1 MPLKKIFILYNA
13 NARTINLDQLKK
25 THSFLSSKLP
35 TELIQTH
42 SPEEAIKRAQ
52 ELGQDPDH
60 LIVPCGGDGT
70 INTVLNGLPQNS
82 TMGILPA
89 GTANVIARELGIPL
103 NIIEAAKLLLTGAT
117 KTIDLGEF
125 NGQKFV
131 FVAGIGFDATVAD
144 SVSSP
149 LKKIIGKLAY
159 HIETGKQFPFYVP
172 PEISITIDNNVEVK
186 GKYAIIANMRRYGG
200 DLFFARN
207 AKYDDGLLDLVLFE
221 EWNLNLLL
229 HSFNCARKNIP
240 TSKPQIKHFTGKEF
254 IIKINPSAKY
264 QLDGETFSEETQA
277 TIRVLPESQRVV
289 IP

>member
-13 NARTINLDQLKK
+13 NARTINIDQLKK
-25 THSFLSSKLP
+25 AHSFLASKLP
-35 TELIQTH
+35 TELIQTK
-42 SPEEAIKRAQ
+42 SPKEAIEKAKK
-52 ELGQDPDH
+52 LGQTPDH

-103 NIIEAAKLLLTGAT
+103 NFKDAAKLLLTGAT
-117 KTIDLGEF
+117 KKIDLGEF
-125 NGQKFV
+125 NGRKFI

-149 LKKIIGKLAY
+149 LKKLIGKLAY
-159 HIETGKQFPFYVP
+159 HVETGKQFPFYIP
-172 PEISITIDNNVEVK
+172 PDISIKIDNKPEVK

-221 EWNLNLLL
+221 EWSLNLLL

-240 TSKPQIKHFTGKEF
+240 TSKPQI
-254 IIKINPSAKY
+254 NPMRKKWN
-264 QLDGETFSEETQA
+264 
-277 TIRVLPESQRVV
+277 I
-289 IP
+289 